1 MVKAV
6 KISKK
11 VNYFGKRINI
21 LTSTLLTD
29 KLNKNKFLTITD
41 KELIMRVGKLVE
53 LESFGIDV
61 KYHDWGWVEY

>member
-41 KELIMRVGKLVE
+41 KELFRYARLVIIR
-53 LESFGIDV
+53 FYIII
-61 KYHDWGWVEY
+61 K